1 VLIGLDKIEVF
12 MRVKKAIIPVA
23 GKGTRFLPATKQTPK
38 EMLPIINRP
47 MIDYAVD
54 EAIRSGIEQIVFI
67 TASGKEMIENYFDRN
82 FELESY
88 LEKKGQHDYLD
99 LVRNIGS
106 KVDIYTVRQKEQLGL
121 GHAISCARPF
131 IGEGESF
138 AIILADDLVLNP
150 KPVTAQLLEVLD
162 LHPGASVIGVMEV
175 DREETYKYGIVAGDY
190 IDSQK
195 RLLKMSGMVEK
206 PKPNEAPTN
215 LATPGRYILN
225 SKIFGCLEKISK
237 GAGGEY
243 QLTDAIGMYLADH
256 PTLAYKF
263 DGVRYDTGNVP
274 GYLAA
279 TVDFALADPATRDVM
294 IKIIKDKAK
303 QLV

>member
-1 VLIGLDKIEVF
+1 

-82 FELESY
+82 FELEAY
-88 LEKKGQHDYLD
+88 LEKKGQLDYLD

-106 KVDIYTVRQKEQLGL
+106 KVDLYTVRQKEQLGL

-150 KPVTAQLLEVLD
+150 KPVTAQLLEVLET
-162 LHPGASVIGVMEV
+162 HPGASVIGVMEV
-175 DREETYKYGIVAGDY
+175 DQKDTYKYGIVAGDY
-190 IDSQK
+190 MDSSK
-195 RLLKMSGMVEK
+195 RLLKMTGMVEK

-225 SKIFGCLEKISK
+225 SRIFSCLERISK

-243 QLTDAIGMYLADH
+243 QLTDAIGLYLADH

-279 TVDFALADPATRDVM
+279 TIDFALADPATRDVM
-294 IKIIKDKAK
+294 IEMIKAK
-303 QLV
+303 AKEFV

>member
-1 VLIGLDKIEVF
+1 MKGAKMHI
-12 MRVKKAIIPVA
+12 KKAIIPVA

-82 FELESY
+82 FELEAF
-88 LEKKGQHDYLD
+88 LEKNGQSEYLK

-121 GHAISCARPF
+121 GHAIACARPF
-131 IGEGESF
+131 IQDGETF
-138 AIILADDLVLNP
+138 AIILADDLVLHHQ
-150 KPVTAQLLEVLD
+150 PVTSQLIEA
-162 LHPGASVIGVMEV
+162 LHEFPGGSMIGVMEV
-175 DREETYKYGIVAGDY
+175 PKTDTHKYGIISGDSVGNSGRV
-190 IDSQK
+190 I
-195 RLLKMSGMVEK
+195 RMTGMVEK
-206 PKPNEAPTN
+206 PKANEAPSQ

-225 SKIFGCLEKISK
+225 SNIFPCLEKISK
-237 GAGGEY
+237 GAGGEF
-243 QLTDAIGMYLADH
+243 QLTDAINLYLKQN
-256 PTLAYKF
+256 PTYAYKF
-263 DGVRYDTGNVP
+263 EGKRYDTGNVP

-279 TVDFALADPATRDVM
+279 TVDFALSDPATRDIM
-294 IKIIKDKAK
+294 IEIIKAK
-303 QLV
+303 SKELF

>member
-1 VLIGLDKIEVF
+1 

-82 FELESY
+82 FELEAY
-88 LEKKGQHDYLD
+88 LEKKGQLDYLD

-150 KPVTAQLLEVLD
+150 KPVTAQLLEVLET
-162 LHPGASVIGVMEV
+162 HPGASVIGVMEV
-175 DREETYKYGIVAGDY
+175 DQKDTYKYGIVAGDY
-190 IDSQK
+190 MDSSK
-195 RLLKMSGMVEK
+195 RLLKMTGMVEK

-225 SKIFGCLEKISK
+225 SRIFSCLERISK

-243 QLTDAIGMYLADH
+243 QLTDAIGLYLADH

-279 TVDFALADPATRDVM
+279 TIDFALADPATRDVM
-294 IKIIKDKAK
+294 IEMIKAK
-303 QLV
+303 AKEFV

>member
-1 VLIGLDKIEVF
+1 
-12 MRVKKAIIPVA
+12 MRIKKAIIPVA

-54 EAIRSGIEQIVFI
+54 EAVRSGIEQIVFI
-67 TASGKEMIENYFDRN
+67 TASGKEMIEDYFDRN
-82 FELESY
+82 FELEAF
-88 LEKKGQHDYLD
+88 LEKKGQTEYLD

-131 IGEGESF
+131 IGEGETF
-138 AIILADDLVLNP
+138 AVILADDLVLHHQ
-150 KPVTAQLLEVLD
+150 PVTSQLLEALEKYS
-162 LHPGASVIGVMEV
+162 GGSMIGVMEV
-175 DREETYKYGIVAGDY
+175 DKTETYKYGIISGDY
-190 IDSQK
+190 VGSDN
-195 RLLKMSGMVEK
+195 RVLRMTGMVEK
-206 PKPNEAPTN
+206 PKPSEAPSQ

-225 SKIFGCLEKISK
+225 SNIFTCLEKISK

-243 QLTDAIGMYLADH
+243 QLTDAINIYLKQN
-256 PTLAYKF
+256 PTYAYRFEGK
-263 DGVRYDTGNVP
+263 RYDTGNVP

-279 TVDFALADPATRDVM
+279 TVDFALSDPATRDIM
-294 IKIIKDKAK
+294 IEIIKAK
-303 QLV
+303 SKEIF

>member
-1 VLIGLDKIEVF
+1 

-82 FELESY
+82 FELEAY
-88 LEKKGQHDYLD
+88 LEKNGQLDYLN

-138 AIILADDLVLNP
+138 AIILADDLVLHP

-162 LHPGASVIGVMEV
+162 SHPGASVIGVMEV
-175 DREETYKYGIVAGDY
+175 DQKDTHKYGIVAGDY
-190 IDSQK
+190 LDSSK

-206 PKPNEAPTN
+206 PKPHEAPTN

-225 SKIFGCLEKISK
+225 SNIFGCLERISK
-237 GAGGEY
+237 GAGGEF
-243 QLTDAIGMYLADH
+243 QLTDAIGLYLADH

-279 TVDFALADPATRDVM
+279 TIDFALADPTTRDVM
-294 IKIIKDKAK
+294 IQIIKAK
-303 QLV
+303 SKELV